1 MTTRLMQSLD
11 FTAEDLEY
19 NRKGALSP
27 RQSAR
32 VTKNRRAQKL
42 LLAALGLGLTCLL
55 GGGLAVGGG
64 LTLSTDSAAG
74 VGMLVSAGIVALLGA
89 PLIFLG
95 LRPMRAVKVAAVKG
109 TARVARVQRT
119 RRTNNSTSAYVATE
133 LHIADKIFTVPDEA
147 FPELEDGAAYAVYYW
162 EGIDDIFSL
171 EKL

>member
-1 MTTRLMQSLD
+1 MQLFD

-32 VTKNRRAQKL
+32 VTKKRRAQKL
-42 LLAALGLGLTCLL
+42 FLAVLGFGLTCLL
-55 GGGLAVGGG
+55 GGGLALGGG
-64 LTLSTDSAAG
+64 LSLSTDSAAG
-74 VGMLVSAGIVALLGA
+74 VGMLVGAGIAALLGA

-95 LRPMRAVKVAAVKG
+95 VKPMRPVQVAAAKG

-119 RRTNNSTSAYVATE
+119 SRTNNSTSTYVVTE

-147 FPELEDGAAYAVYYW
+147 FVELQDGAAYAVYYW
-162 EGIDDIFSL
+162 NGVDDIFSL
-171 EKL
+171 ETL